1 MHHAH
6 RPSWRLSADVSH
18 VAHLA
23 LLVRDAGRLPMPP
36 DDALPPPRTPPVPEP
51 AGPVVE
57 IDRAAAASQWVGWWH
72 AIVAAEGDRLLATP
86 NDPPSRDADDL
97 RRHVHNTARRHLAE
111 QQALADPPSFA
122 ALADRPDLRAL
133 ARAVYDLDD
142 DEFDGVR
149 RAEFARSPQ
158 LIEWHVTHKAAQAVA
173 RERHLPINSLNAAV
187 LVLFVEGVWWSTAA
201 PGVVL
206 ASLGAVHDELVAAR
220 LVRAAYRS
228 AR

>member
-1 MHHAH
+1 MRFAH

-23 LLVRDAGRLPMPP
+23 LLVRDAGRLPIPP
-36 DDALPPPRTPPVPEP
+36 DDGLPPPRTPATPEP
-51 AGPVVE
+51 AGSLTE
-57 IDRAAAASQWVGWWH
+57 IDRAAAASQWLDWWH

-86 NDPPSRDADDL
+86 NDPPRRDSDDP
-97 RRHVHNTARRHLAE
+97 RHIHDTARRHLAE

-122 ALADRPDLRAL
+122 TLADRPDLQAL

-142 DEFDGVR
+142 DEFDGAR
-149 RAEFARSPQ
+149 RAEFTRRPQ
-158 LIEWHVTHKAAQAVA
+158 LIEWHITHKAAQAVA

-206 ASLGAVHDELVAAR
+206 ASLGAVHDERVAAR